1 METYLT
7 LWDAI
12 RNSEAA
18 VSTAIHSCVSDGL
31 SALGDDVHS
40 MEWANASIGA
50 QEEAE
55 AA

>member
-12 RNSEAA
+12 RSSEAA
-18 VSTAIHSCVSDGL
+18 VSEAIHSCVSDGL
-31 SALGDDVHS
+31 SVLGDDINS

-50 QEEAE
+50 QEEAK

>member
-12 RNSEAA
+12 RECEEGFSDA
-18 VSTAIHSCVSDGL
+18 VHSCVSDGL
-31 SALGDDVHS
+31 SAIGEEVYLL
-40 MEWANASIGA
+40 EWANASIGFR
-50 QEEAE
+50 EEIK